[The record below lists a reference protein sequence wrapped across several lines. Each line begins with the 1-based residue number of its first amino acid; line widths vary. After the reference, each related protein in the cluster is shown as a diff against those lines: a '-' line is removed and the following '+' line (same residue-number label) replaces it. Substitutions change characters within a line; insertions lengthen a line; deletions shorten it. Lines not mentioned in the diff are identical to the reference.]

1 MGWLSDIITDAIS
14 RNIISSKKE
23 RAIEQQNKEILRRQE
38 IILKNMGYKVEQ
50 YKEPTD
56 YISKGLI
63 LLGKTIIFLVC
74 LLILLCIIAFK
85 VM

>member
-38 IILKNMGYKVEQ
+38 IILKNMGYKVEP

-56 YISKGLI
+56 YLGKGLI

-74 LLILLCIIAFK
+74 LLILLCIIALK